1 YLHTTNSN
9 KTTEPLM
16 VKGNEEQQAHI
27 NTVKQNIDLG
37 NAWDRANSQLLIFV
51 PLIVIKTF
59 PEVVEYVC
67 LACVMAEI
75 SLQSIWEAIHQMKEQ
90 VSAKVNAHLDLK
102 IGTVQAGLM
111 DIQQTLNSVVFQI
124 TELQQRVSTNEDNV
138 AKLLGRVNA
147 LEKDNTYLKEKV
159 EDSENR
165 SRRPNLRFI
174 SVPEKSEGGDI
185 VAFMSQQLIPKLLR
199 RESFPKAPVVERAH
213 GSPTFN
219 TSVRLG
225 ASRPRPILVKFLSF
239 QDKVKIMRL
248 AKEKGD
254 LVFEG
259 NAIHIYPDF
268 SLGIVKKRH
277 KYDAVKRKLPAADIK
292 YSLLY
297 PYTLRVM
304 VKGKPK
310 LFRSS
315 KEAEDFFQDLSPG
328 STTVANWRKEA
339 TYSSEKLQRFFFSL
353 II

>member
-1 YLHTTNSN
+1 MDNYLERLTKAFGFFIYFSCNSI
-9 KTTEPLM
+9 
-16 VKGNEEQQAHI
+16 VKAE
-27 NTVKQNIDLG
+27 LG
-37 NAWDRANSQLLIFV
+37 NAWDRVNSQLLIFV
-51 PLIVIKTF
+51 PLVVIKTF
-59 PEVVEYVC
+59 SEVVEYVC

-90 VSAKVNAHLDLK
+90 VSAQVHAHLDLK

-111 DIQQTLNSVVFQI
+111 DIQQTLNSVVGQS

-138 AKLLGRVNA
+138 AKLLGRV
-147 LEKDNTYLKEKV
+147 EKDNTYLKEKV
-159 EDSENR
+159 EDLENWSTR
-165 SRRPNLRFI
+165 YKPSFI
-174 SVPEKSEGGDI
+174 NVPEESEGGDI
-185 VAFMSQQLIPKLLR
+185 VAFMSQQLIPKLLG

-213 GSPTFN
+213 RSPTFN

-225 ASRPRPILVKFLSF
+225 ASRPRPILVKFLNF

-259 NAIHIYPDF
+259 NTIHIYPDF
-268 SLGIVKKRH
+268 SPGIVKKRRE
-277 KYDAVKRKLPAADIK
+277 YDAVKRKLHATDME

-297 PYTLRVM
+297 PDMLRVM

-315 KEAEDFFQDLSPG
+315 KEAKDFFQDLSPE
-328 STTVANWRKEA
+328 STTVANWREEA
-339 TYSSEKLQRFFFSL
+339 TYSSEKLQRFFFPL